1 MEKNKTPEEML
12 QVACSEIKR
21 EIEHWNYLRDYGCQD
36 PFWPDGCN
44 MNLTRNHI
52 ISYRREIVEICE
64 QNGLELPTEY
74 YLPVPP
80 QVPEE
85 YMANMDQKERV
96 ERLKITNEKLV
107 QRHIEYD
114 DKQLRLC

>member
-1 MEKNKTPEEML
+1 MAKNKTPEEML
-12 QVACSEIKR
+12 EVACLEIKR

-64 QNGLELPTEY
+64 KNGLEIPTEY

-85 YMANMDQKERV
+85 YMANLDQKERV
-96 ERLKITNEKLV
+96 KRLRQMGETLTTEKV
-107 QRHIEYD
+107 DYD

>member
-1 MEKNKTPEEML
+1 MAKNKTPKEML
-12 QVACSEIKR
+12 EVACSEIKR

-36 PFWPDGCN
+36 PFWPDGSN

-64 QNGLELPTEY
+64 KNGLEIPTEY
-74 YLPVPP
+74 YLTVPP

-85 YMANMDQKERV
+85 YMANLDQKERV
-96 ERLKITNEKLV
+96 KRLRQMGETLTTEKV
-107 QRHIEYD
+107 DYD

>member
-1 MEKNKTPEEML
+1 MAKNKTPKEML

-36 PFWPDGCN
+36 PFWPDGSN

-52 ISYRREIVEICE
+52 ISYRREIVEICK

-85 YMANMDQKERV
+85 YMANLDQKERV
-96 ERLKITNEKLV
+96 KRLRQMGETLTTEKV
-107 QRHIEYD
+107 DYD